1 MIFKETDRTTIGE
14 THWTAKYIK
23 DQVND
28 FRDEQSDNHNEVTA
42 KLDSI
47 TNSIDALA
55 DKIDALTKA
64 NVGTADILQDLGNV
78 LRSIRDLS
86 ALDGEVNKKQFET
99 IVAGVNIIINRLD
112 CNDKKVSTTGDVS
125 TMLVNIMK
133 ELVNLKYMYGKL
145 EQLVVFEAS
154 ATKRYG
160 RRTRGYH
167 PNRIR
172 AGYARRYAR
181 MFADEAR
188 ANREKLYTNCSLIK

>member
-1 MIFKETDRTTIGE
+1 MIFKETDRTIIGE
-14 THWTAKYIK
+14 TYCAASIAK
-23 DQVND
+23 DQVKEL
-28 FRDEQSDNHNEVTA
+28 RAQQSDDHNEVLA
-42 KLDSI
+42 KFDSI

-55 DKIDALTKA
+55 DKVDALSKV

-78 LRSIRDLS
+78 MRSIRDLS
-86 ALDGEVNKKQFET
+86 KVDGEVNKKQFEA
-99 IVAGVNIIINRLD
+99 IVAGVNILINRLD

-125 TMLVNIMK
+125 TMLVNIME

-154 ATKRYG
+154 ATKRYA

-167 PNRIR
+167 SNRIR

-188 ANREKLYTNCSLIK
+188 AKREEYYNRLIAD